1 MFGAKFRRR
10 FAIFLTLIG
19 VLSVY
24 LVLDSRLV
32 TGEDAYAQLGRGFD
46 EIKEAYGL
54 LYNEYVDE
62 LKPEDLSKSAISGM
76 LWDLDPYT
84 TLFDRR
90 DLDQLRIDTQGKFGG
105 LGITISKR
113 GKDNGPPVVM
123 SVIEGTPADTSGL
136 VVGDR
141 IIGIDGDSTFDKKLT
156 EIVGVLRGDEGAG
169 VTIQIERP
177 GLAESFDQPIIR
189 ARIDIPS
196 VQIPGEVDPDIGYI
210 SLSWLNQSRF
220 TERTESELARALV
233 ALLDD
238 GATGIVVDL
247 RGNPGGLLKS
257 AVDVVDK
264 FLPPDLLVVS
274 TKGRQADQ
282 NRSHK
287 TRQEPVLPADIPL
300 VILVD
305 ERSASASEIVAG
317 AIQDWD
323 RGLIVGTQTF
333 GKGSVQTVRQLGQ
346 RAEKALKL
354 TTAAYYTPSGRSI
367 HNAEKRRYR
376 GGPIELTVGDSIQ
389 VSAYELL
396 SIIGQAARREDAVT
410 ELINRFDLDADLT
423 DEVLEM
429 RLERLL
435 GLASKE
441 HDGPEDADTSKV
453 FTTRL
458 NKRKV
463 YGGGGIKPD
472 VVVEQERKPRLVV
485 EVLRKGLVF
494 DFAVDFA
501 TTQSFPNRFEDYALP
516 QDIVDQFWTFVA
528 DSANAN
534 GFAYKTGTEIQVQG
548 LKQSLKEK
556 DVLTDD
562 DTAALDQLSQVA
574 ERERVA
580 DYNKAEP
587 YIRLEIERALANRV
601 WGTKGKILASLK
613 GDKQFQEAVRLLKDR
628 AVYDR
633 KLALVKE

>member
-10 FAIFLTLIG
+10 LAILTTLVG
-19 VLSVY
+19 VLSAY

-32 TGEDAYAQLGRGFD
+32 TGEDAYSQLGRGFD
-46 EIKEAYGL
+46 EINEAYRL

-113 GKDNGPPVVM
+113 GKEDGPPVVM

-141 IIGIDGDSTFDKKLT
+141 IIGIDGDPTFDKKLT

-177 GLAESFDQPIIR
+177 GMADPFDQPIIR

-196 VQIPGEVDPDIGYI
+196 VQIPGDVDPDIGYI
-210 SLSWLNQSRF
+210 SLSWLHQSRF
-220 TERTESELARALV
+220 TERTEGELARALV
-233 ALLDD
+233 ALRDA

-274 TKGRQADQ
+274 TKGRQSDQ

-287 TRQEPVLPADIPL
+287 TRRDPVLPADIPL

-323 RGLIVGTQTF
+323 RGLIVGAQTF
-333 GKGSVQTVRQLGQ
+333 GKGSVQTVRQLG
-346 RAEKALKL
+346 RKAEKALKL

-376 GGPIELTVGDSIQ
+376 GGPIELTVGDSIR

-396 SIIGQAARREDAVT
+396 SIIGQAERREDAVT
-410 ELINRFDLDADLT
+410 ELINRFDLDVDLT
-423 DEVLEM
+423 DEVLDM

-441 HDGPEDADTSKV
+441 RDGPEDADTSKV

-501 TTQSFPNRFEDYALP
+501 TTRSFPSRFEDYALP
-516 QDIVDQFWTFVA
+516 EEIVDQFWTFVA

-534 GFAYKTGTEIQVQG
+534 GFAYKTGTEIRVRE

-556 DVLTDD
+556 DVLADD

-574 ERERVA
+574 ERERAA
-580 DYNKAEP
+580 DYDEAEP

-601 WGTKGKILASLK
+601 WGTKGKILAALK

-633 KLALVKE
+633 KLALVEE

>member
-1 MFGAKFRRR
+1 MFGAKFRGR
-10 FAIFLTLIG
+10 FVIFATLVG

-24 LVLDSRLV
+24 LALDSRLV

-46 EIKEAYGL
+46 EINEAYRL
-54 LYNEYVDE
+54 LYNEYVNE
-62 LKPEDLSKSAISGM
+62 LKPEDLSKAAISGM

-84 TLFDRR
+84 SFFDRR
-90 DLDQLRIDTQGKFGG
+90 DLAQLRIDTQGKFGG

-113 GKDNGPPVVM
+113 GKDDGPPVVM

-141 IIGIDGDSTFDKKLT
+141 IIAIEGDPTFKKKLT
-156 EIVGVLRGDEGAG
+156 EIVSVLRGDEGEG

-177 GLAESFDQPIIR
+177 GMAEPFDQPIIR

-196 VQIPGEVDPDIGYI
+196 VQIPGEVHPDIGYI
-210 SLSWLNQSRF
+210 SMSWLNSSRF
-220 TERTESELARALV
+220 TERTEGELKRALV
-233 ALLDD
+233 FLLND
-238 GATGIVVDL
+238 GAVGIILDL

-257 AVDVVDK
+257 AVDVVNK

-274 TKGRQADQ
+274 TKGRLPDQ
-282 NRSHK
+282 SRSHK
-287 TRQEPVLPADIPL
+287 TRQEPIVPADIPL

-333 GKGSVQTVRQLGQ
+333 GKGSVQSVRQFRQGD
-346 RAEKALKL
+346 KALKL

-376 GGPIELTVGDSIQ
+376 GGPIELTVSDSIQ
-389 VSAYELL
+389 VSAYELF
-396 SIIGQAARREDAVT
+396 SIIGQAERREDAIT
-410 ELINRFDLDADLT
+410 ELSDRFELDEASA
-423 DEVLEM
+423 EKVLET

-435 GLASKE
+435 GLASDE
-441 HDGPEDADTSKV
+441 HTEPEKIDPEKV
-453 FTTRL
+453 FTTRV

-472 VVVEQERKPRLVV
+472 VLVEQARRPRLVV
-485 EVLRKGLVF
+485 ELLRKGLIF

-501 TTQSFPNRFEDYALP
+501 TGQSFPTRFEDYTLP
-516 QDIVDQFWTFVA
+516 QDIVGQFWTFVA
-528 DSANAN
+528 ELTNSG
-534 GFAYKTGTEIQVQG
+534 GFAYKTDTEIQMHE

-562 DTAALDQLSQVA
+562 NMAALDQLSKVA
-574 ERERVA
+574 AREREA
-580 DYNKAEP
+580 DYNKADP
-587 YIRLEIERALANRV
+587 YIRLEIELALANRV

-633 KLALVKE
+633 KLAMVEE

>member
-10 FAIFLTLIG
+10 FAIFTTLVG
-19 VLSVY
+19 VLGVY

-32 TGEDAYAQLGRGFD
+32 TGEDAYAQLGQGFD
-46 EIKEAYGL
+46 EINEAYRL
-54 LYNEYVDE
+54 LYNEYVND

-113 GKDNGPPVVM
+113 GKDDGPPVVM

-141 IIGIDGDSTFDKKLT
+141 IIGIDGDPTFDKKLT
-156 EIVGVLRGDEGAG
+156 EIVGVLRGDEGAS
-169 VTIQIERP
+169 VIIQIERP
-177 GLAESFDQPIIR
+177 GIAKSFDQPIIR

-210 SLSWLNQSRF
+210 SLSWLNTSRF
-220 TERTESELARALV
+220 TERTEDELKRALV
-233 ALLDD
+233 ALLND
-238 GATGIVVDL
+238 GVAGIVVDL

-264 FLPPDLLVVS
+264 FLPPDRLVVS
-274 TKGRQADQ
+274 TKGRLPEQ

-287 TRQEPVLPADIPL
+287 TRQKPVLPADMPL

-323 RGLIVGTQTF
+323 RGLIVGAQTF
-333 GKGSVQTVRQLGQ
+333 GKGSVQTVRQLG
-346 RAEKALKL
+346 RHGDKALKL

-396 SIIGQAARREDAVT
+396 SIIGQAERREDAVT
-410 ELINRFDLDADLT
+410 ELSDRFDLDADLAK
-423 DEVLEM
+423 EVLET

-435 GLASKE
+435 GMASKE
-441 HDGPEDADTSKV
+441 HNGPEDTDTLEV

-472 VVVEQERKPRLVV
+472 VVVKQERKPRVVV
-485 EVLRKGLVF
+485 EVLRKGLIF
-494 DFAVDFA
+494 
-501 TTQSFPNRFEDYALP
+501 
-516 QDIVDQFWTFVA
+516 
-528 DSANAN
+528 
-534 GFAYKTGTEIQVQG
+534 
-548 LKQSLKEK
+548 
-556 DVLTDD
+556 
-562 DTAALDQLSQVA
+562 
-574 ERERVA
+574 
-580 DYNKAEP
+580 
-587 YIRLEIERALANRV
+587 
-601 WGTKGKILASLK
+601 
-613 GDKQFQEAVRLLKDR
+613 
-628 AVYDR
+628 
-633 KLALVKE
+633 